1 VPPVCLF
8 LAEIVPYAL
17 TMKIELDSVTAD
29 SLVNVRQPISE
40 PTLAHLLHRTA
51 QKDKAAFAALYD
63 MLEGPLYRF
72 LRSRLNDPFEAADV
86 SHEVFLELWNN
97 ASRFE
102 GRSSVKTWVFGIAY
116 RKAMDVHRRAARL
129 DYSDTL
135 PDTEEDSADSEAC
148 MIAVEQGAHVRA
160 CLEALKPDHRTAIEL
175 AFFDDLSYREI
186 SEITDAPEG
195 TVKTRVF
202 HAKKLLMHCLA
213 GRVGKGAL

>member
-1 VPPVCLF
+1 
-8 LAEIVPYAL
+8 
-17 TMKIELDSVTAD
+17 MKLDHDLITAD
-29 SLVNVRQPISE
+29 RPVNLRQPISE
-40 PTLAHLLHRTA
+40 ADLAHLLRRTA

-63 MLEGPLYRF
+63 SLEGPLFRF

-116 RKAMDVHRRAARL
+116 RKAMDVHRRSARV

-135 PDTEEDSADSEAC
+135 PDTEDDSPNSEAC
-148 MIAVEQGAHVRA
+148 MIAVEQGQHLRA
-160 CLEALKPDHRTAIEL
+160 CLDGLKPDHRAAIEL

-186 SEITDAPEG
+186 SQITDVPEG

-202 HAKKLLMHCLA
+202 HAKQLLMHCLA
-213 GRVGKGAL
+213 GRVGKGSL